1 MSHSVYDPLDNTF
14 DEIITRALE
23 EWHVPGMSVV
33 VLSGDR
39 TFSKVTHPS
48 LELQIAH

>member
-1 MSHSVYDPLDNTF
+1 MSHSKYDPLDNTF

-33 VLSGDR
+33 VLSGDL
-39 TFSKVTHPS
+39 TFSKVIHPS
-48 LELQIAH
+48 L